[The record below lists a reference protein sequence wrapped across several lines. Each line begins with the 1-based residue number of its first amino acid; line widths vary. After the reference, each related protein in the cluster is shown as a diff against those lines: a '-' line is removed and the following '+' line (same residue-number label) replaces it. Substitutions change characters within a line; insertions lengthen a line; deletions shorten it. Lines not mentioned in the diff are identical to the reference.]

1 MVRNIQRVLGCD
13 FNGCVECDLTGDCM
27 FAGGMSQVTGG
38 MSQVIIT
45 FTINVNEQKPGQ
57 GPDEIRHGR
66 PCKKEDPNTT
76 NMFNAASKGPKSKCL
91 F

>member
-1 MVRNIQRVLGCD
+1 MARPIRRALD
-13 FNGCVECDLTGDCM
+13 FNVCIECDLTGECM
-27 FAGGMSQVTGG
+27 FAGG

-45 FTINVNEQKPGQ
+45 FTINVNEQKAGQ

-76 NMFNAASKGPKSKCL
+76 NMFNAASKGPKRRRL